1 MQYLEMFIEAVM
13 DSLEEFF
20 DALQVPTAKYIRDA
34 FLVSLVFLGGSIVCE
49 GFNVWTFVEWEEAAT
64 CSAILLFVTLID
76 SATRHS
82 VKSMAKSM
90 KSIAAK
96 SMSRFAYSGEEQEQE
111 QLEIPYM
118 QDAYNEEVQT
128 DNGE

>member
-1 MQYLEMFIEAVM
+1 MQYVEMFIEAVM

-34 FLVSLVFLGGSIVCE
+34 FVISLIFSIGSFLCE
-49 GFNVWTFVEWEEAAT
+49 CFSVWTFVEWEEAAT
-64 CSAILLFVTLID
+64 CSVILLCVTLID

-90 KSIAAK
+90 KEIAAK
-96 SMSRFAYSGEEQEQE
+96 SMTRFAYSGEEQ
-111 QLEIPYM
+111 LDIPYD
-118 QDAYNEEVQT
+118 QSNYNEEVQNT
-128 DNGE
+128 DGE